1 MPKTV
6 IASCEEKMLKTI
18 ESLKKDF
25 TKIRTGK
32 ANPAILNDVMVSY
45 YGVPTP
51 VSQVGSVSAS
61 DPQTIVVKP
70 WDKSILKD
78 IEKAI
83 LTAGLGLNP
92 QNDGEVVRIHI
103 PPLNEQTR
111 KDLAKQAKKV
121 AEENKVAIRNVRRD
135 AIESLK
141 KLEKDSLI
149 TEDELKRYSDQ
160 VQKLTDKYILNEK
173 LEVMDQT
180 AASLCNDNDI
190 DVVVFDMN
198 KSGNIK
204 QIMIDPSIGTI
215 VSNK

>member
-1 MPKTV
+1 MPNTI
-6 IASCEEKMLKTI
+6 IAACEEKMLKTI

-25 TKIRTGK
+25 GKIRTGK
-32 ANPAILNDVMVSY
+32 ANPAILNEVMVSY

-121 AEENKVAIRNVRRD
+121 AEDNKVAIRNVRRD

-149 TEDELKRYSDQ
+149 TEDELKRYSEQ
-160 VQKLTDKYILNEK
+160 VQKLTDKYIANIDTLAKEK
-173 LEVMDQT
+173 EV
-180 AASLCNDNDI
+180 DI
-190 DVVVFDMN
+190 M
-198 KSGNIK
+198 
-204 QIMIDPSIGTI
+204 SI
-215 VSNK
+215 

>member
-6 IASCEEKMLKTI
+6 IAQCEEKMLKTI

-25 TKIRTGK
+25 TNIRTGK
-32 ANPAILNDVMVSY
+32 ANPAILNSVMVSY

-51 VSQVGSVSAS
+51 VSQVGSVSVP
-61 DPQTIVVKP
+61 DPQSIVVKP

-83 LTAGLGLNP
+83 QQANLGLNP
-92 QNDGEVVRIHI
+92 SNDGEVVRIPI

-121 AEENKVAIRNVRRD
+121 AEDNKVAIRNVRRD

-149 TEDELKRYSDQ
+149 TEDELKRYNDQ
-160 VQKLTDKYILNEK
+160 VQKLTDKYIANIDTLAKEK
-173 LEVMDQT
+173 E
-180 AASLCNDNDI
+180 SDI
-190 DVVVFDMN
+190 MSF
-198 KSGNIK
+198 
-204 QIMIDPSIGTI
+204 
-215 VSNK
+215 

>member
-1 MPKTV
+1 MPKTI
-6 IASCEEKMLKTI
+6 IASSEEKMLKTI

-25 TKIRTGK
+25 SKIRTGK

-83 LTAGLGLNP
+83 LSAGLGLNP

-103 PPLNEQTR
+103 APLNEQTR

-121 AEENKVAIRNVRRD
+121 AEDNKVAVRNVRRD
-135 AIESLK
+135 GMEQLK
-141 KLEKDSLI
+141 KLEKDGLI
-149 TEDELKRYSDQ
+149 TEDELKRYNDQ
-160 VQKLTDKYILNEK
+160 VQKLTDKYIANIDTLAKEK
-173 LEVMDQT
+173 EQ
-180 AASLCNDNDI
+180 DI
-190 DVVVFDMN
+190 M
-198 KSGNIK
+198 
-204 QIMIDPSIGTI
+204 SI
-215 VSNK
+215 

>member
-1 MPKTV
+1 MPKQV
-6 IASCEEKMLKTI
+6 LLNCEDKMNKSI
-18 ESLKKDF
+18 ESFSKTLSG
-25 TKIRTGK
+25 IRTGK
-32 ANPAILNDVMVSY
+32 ANPAVLNDVMVSY

-83 LTAGLGLNP
+83 LTAGLGFNP

-121 AEENKVAIRNVRRD
+121 AEDNKVAVRNVRRD
-135 AIESLK
+135 AIEALK

-149 TEDELKRYSDQ
+149 TEDELKRYSEQ
-160 VQKLTDKYILNEK
+160 VQKLTDKYILNIDNLTKEK
-173 LEVMDQT
+173 E
-180 AASLCNDNDI
+180 SDI
-190 DVVVFDMN
+190 M
-198 KSGNIK
+198 
-204 QIMIDPSIGTI
+204 SI
-215 VSNK
+215 

>member
-1 MPKTV
+1 MPKTI
-6 IASCEEKMLKTI
+6 IAASEEKMLKTI

-32 ANPAILNDVMVSY
+32 ANPAVLNDVMVSY

-83 LTAGLGLNP
+83 LTSGLGFNP

-121 AEENKVAIRNVRRD
+121 AEDNKVAIRNVRRD
-135 AIESLK
+135 AIEALK

-149 TEDELKRYSDQ
+149 TEDELKQFNDK
-160 VQKLTDKYILNEK
+160 VQKLTDKEIEK
-173 LEVMDQT
+173 V
-180 AASLCNDNDI
+180 
-190 DVVVFDMN
+190 DVVL
-198 KSGNIK
+198 KEKEK
-204 QIMIDPSIGTI
+204 QIMEI
-215 VSNK
+215 

>member
-1 MPKTV
+1 M
-6 IASCEEKMLKTI
+6 EKSI
-18 ESLKKDF
+18 DSLKKEF
-25 TKIRTGK
+25 ATIRTGK

-121 AEENKVAIRNVRRD
+121 AEDNKVAIRNVRRD
-135 AIESLK
+135 ANDSLK
-141 KLEKDSLI
+141 KLGLPEDDEKGSL
-149 TEDELKRYSDQ
+149 EDI
-160 VQKLTDKYILNEK
+160 QKLETEFYNEFKKQIKERKDKECWINEK
-173 LEVMDQT
+173 EKIISFTPVADYVYHHFDSHEELMTFILETLNRGSYRVQ
-180 AASLCNDNDI
+180 
-190 DVVVFDMN
+190 
-198 KSGNIK
+198 
-204 QIMIDPSIGTI
+204 
-215 VSNK
+215 

>member
-1 MPKTV
+1 MPKTI

-135 AIESLK
+135 ANDFIK
-141 KLEKDSLI
+141 KQAKGSEMS
-149 TEDELKRYSDQ
+149 EDE
-160 VQKLTDKYILNEK
+160 QKDYEDKIQKMTDKF
-173 LEVMDQT
+173 V
-180 AASLCNDNDI
+180 ADI
-190 DVVVFDMN
+190 D
-198 KSGNIK
+198 KSTDAK
-204 QIMIDPSIGTI
+204 VSEIMT
-215 VSNK
+215 V

>member
-1 MPKTV
+1 MPKTI

-25 TKIRTGK
+25 TKIKTGK
-32 ANPAILNDVMVSY
+32 ANPSILNDVMVSY

-149 TEDELKRYSDQ
+149 SEDELKRSNDK
-160 VQKLTDKYILNEK
+160 VQKVTDEYVAKVDQLTKAKE
-173 LEVMDQT
+173 
-180 AASLCNDNDI
+180 NDI
-190 DVVVFDMN
+190 MA
-198 KSGNIK
+198 I
-204 QIMIDPSIGTI
+204 
-215 VSNK
+215 

>member
-1 MPKTV
+1 MPKTI

-18 ESLKKDF
+18 DSLKKDF

-32 ANPAILNDVMVSY
+32 ANPAVLNDVMVSY

-83 LTAGLGLNP
+83 LTAGLGFNP

-103 PPLNEQTR
+103 PPLNEQEAIISFLEQEVAEI
-111 KDLAKQAKKV
+111 DLKIVKAKKH
-121 AEENKVAIRNVRRD
+121 
-135 AIESLK
+135 IELLNELK
-141 KLEKDSLI
+141 QSII
-149 TEDELKRYSDQ
+149 TEAVTGK
-160 VQKLTDKYILNEK
+160 VK
-173 LEVMDQT
+173 V
-180 AASLCNDNDI
+180 C
-190 DVVVFDMN
+190 
-198 KSGNIK
+198 
-204 QIMIDPSIGTI
+204 
-215 VSNK
+215 

>member
-1 MPKTV
+1 MPKTI

-18 ESLKKDF
+18 DSLKKDF

-32 ANPAILNDVMVSY
+32 ANPAVLNDVMVSY

-83 LTAGLGLNP
+83 LTAGLGFNP

-121 AEENKVAIRNVRRD
+121 AEDNKVAVRNVRRD
-135 AIESLK
+135 GNDLVK
-141 KLEKDSLI
+141 KNKELPEDVQKEGQEKI
-149 TEDELKRYSDQ
+149 
-160 VQKLTDKYILNEK
+160 QKLTDDYIKKVDVIGAEK
-173 LEVMDQT
+173 DKE
-180 AASLCNDNDI
+180 
-190 DVVVFDMN
+190 
-198 KSGNIK
+198 
-204 QIMIDPSIGTI
+204 IMSI
-215 VSNK
+215 

>member
-25 TKIRTGK
+25 SKIRTGK
-32 ANPAILNDVMVSY
+32 ANPAILNDVMVNY

-92 QNDGEVVRIHI
+92 QNDGELLYAYYNFII
-103 PPLNEQTR
+103 
-111 KDLAKQAKKV
+111 
-121 AEENKVAIRNVRRD
+121 
-135 AIESLK
+135 
-141 KLEKDSLI
+141 
-149 TEDELKRYSDQ
+149 
-160 VQKLTDKYILNEK
+160 ILNCP
-173 LEVMDQT
+173 L
-180 AASLCNDNDI
+180 I
-190 DVVVFDMN
+190 DF
-198 KSGNIK
+198 
-204 QIMIDPSIGTI
+204 SIFFGY
-215 VSNK
+215 NLL

>member
-6 IASCEEKMLKTI
+6 IAQCEEKMLKTI

-25 TKIRTGK
+25 TNIRTGK
-32 ANPAILNDVMVSY
+32 ANPAILNSVMVSY

-51 VSQVGSVSAS
+51 VSQVGSVSVP
-61 DPQTIVVKP
+61 DPQSIVVKP

-78 IEKAI
+78 IERAI
-83 LTAGLGLNP
+83 QAAGLGLNP
-92 QNDGEVVRIHI
+92 QNDGEIVRIPI

-149 TEDELKRYSDQ
+149 TEDELKRYSEQ
-160 VQKLTDKYILNEK
+160 VQKLTDKYILNIDTLTKEK
-173 LEVMDQT
+173 EQ
-180 AASLCNDNDI
+180 DI
-190 DVVVFDMN
+190 M
-198 KSGNIK
+198 
-204 QIMIDPSIGTI
+204 SI
-215 VSNK
+215 